1 MTATRQRNAVSEGM
15 ALGLVMCGV
24 ESVPNERWR
33 VDLAFSGAWRS
44 WAYRD
49 RFPQVNTD
57 IRQGLN
63 GSIAMTRATER
74 KHTMALFWEA
84 DRELSIYSRDAD
96 GWEIEDQEAVDFALS
111 MVDGEVPLEGWA
123 SLARDFLE
131 RMRPSQ
137 PSGTPG

>member
-1 MTATRQRNAVSEGM
+1 MTVTRQRNAVSEGM

-33 VDLAFSGAWRS
+33 VDLSFSGAWAA
-44 WAYRD
+44 WVYRD

-57 IRQGLN
+57 IKQGLN
-63 GSIAMTRATER
+63 GSIAMTTATETKR
-74 KHTMALFWEA
+74 TLALFWEVG
-84 DRELSIYSRDAD
+84 RELNVYSREDS
-96 GWEIEDQEAVDFALS
+96 WEIDDQEAVDFALS
-111 MVDGEVPLEGWA
+111 VIDGDVPLEGWV

-131 RMRPSQ
+131 RMSPTQ